1 MTQANF
7 IVDEV
12 TLFFIGKSQLINAE
26 EIIELE
32 KSTFCNPLWKSE
44 SRLVLFNWRVIL
56 HPRGPSLDIFDCHS
70 WDGEGSTTGIM
81 GKDQGCC

>member
-1 MTQANF
+1 MIQAMTQANF

-32 KSTFCNPLWKSE
+32 KSTFCNPL
-44 SRLVLFNWRVIL
+44 
-56 HPRGPSLDIFDCHS
+56 
-70 WDGEGSTTGIM
+70 
-81 GKDQGCC
+81 